1 MSIVSLASAK
11 AHLNVTI
18 TEDDALIQG
27 KVDAAEAHIEK
38 LLGFTLASGFGSS
51 SGVPEDV
58 QEAILQLVGH
68 FYENRE
74 ATLVG
79 VTAEEIPFGVWQLI
93 AAHREY
99 VF

>member
-1 MSIVSLASAK
+1 MSIVSLATAK
-11 AHLNVTI
+11 AHLNVTVD
-18 TEDDALIQG
+18 EDDALIQG
-27 KVDAAEAHIEK
+27 KIDAAEAHIAN

-58 QEAILQLVGH
+58 REAILQLTGH

-74 ATLVG
+74 ASLVG
-79 VTAEEIPFGVWQLI
+79 VSAEEVPFGVWQLI
-93 AAHREY
+93 APYREY

>member
-1 MSIVSLASAK
+1 MSIVTLATAK
-11 AHLNVTI
+11 QHLNI
-18 TEDDALIQG
+18 TDEADDAVIQS
-27 KVDAAEAHIEK
+27 KINAAEAHIEQ

-51 SGVPEDV
+51 TGVPDDV
-58 QEAILQLVGH
+58 REAILQLTGH

-74 ATLVG
+74 ASLVG
-79 VTAEEIPFGVWQLI
+79 ISAEEIPFGVWPLI